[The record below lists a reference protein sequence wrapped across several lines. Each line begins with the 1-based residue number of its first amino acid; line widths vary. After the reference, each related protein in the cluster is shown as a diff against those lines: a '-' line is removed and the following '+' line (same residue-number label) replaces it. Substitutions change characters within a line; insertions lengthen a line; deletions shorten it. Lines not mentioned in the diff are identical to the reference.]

1 MSQRSSRSVR
11 RPENCLDFFRIRR
24 FFFLLLDLGGTALG
38 LGGGRRRLRTILGGM
53 TSTAAEHAKVVVKA
67 ALPFRGCELS
77 VLSELV
83 GKGGGITG
91 GSGRLA
97 GLVVVALALV
107 RIAISGSRSV
117 RFFVGLVV
125 GLVFGLAFLGSGLL
139 AVSLPV
145 TGVDGM
151 SESLHGVE
159 SGRLALL
166 AHNILDALRPSGII
180 TVREGGIFPAGLDRE
195 TGEFDVILDNVLI
208 VLHFQT
214 VNPVLSV
221 GGRID
226 GAELSAEHS
235 DEGGPVGDP
244 RWNLLGVKDRRL
256 KIL

>member
-53 TSTAAEHAKVVVKA
+53 TSTAAEHAKVVIKA
-67 ALPFRGCELS
+67 ALPFRRCELS

-83 GKGGGITG
+83 GKSGGITG

-97 GLVVVALALV
+97 GLVIVIAFAFVV
-107 RIAISGSRSV
+107 RIVVSGSRSV

-125 GLVFGLAFLGSGLL
+125 GLVVGLAFLGSGLL

-166 AHNILDALRPSGII
+166 AHNILDALRQTGII
-180 TVREGGIFPAGLDRE
+180 TVTEDAIVPAGLDRE
-195 TGEFDVILDNVLI
+195 
-208 VLHFQT
+208 
-214 VNPVLSV
+214 
-221 GGRID
+221 
-226 GAELSAEHS
+226 
-235 DEGGPVGDP
+235 
-244 RWNLLGVKDRRL
+244 
-256 KIL
+256 